1 VCGLAALYE
10 TTLDETTLDETTLD
24 ETTLDET
31 TLDVALTR
39 YVQPLDYSEI

>member
-1 VCGLAALYE
+1 VCGLAALY
-10 TTLDETTLDETTLD
+10 ETTLDETTLD

>member
-24 ETTLDET
+24 ETTLDA
-31 TLDVALTR
+31 ALTG